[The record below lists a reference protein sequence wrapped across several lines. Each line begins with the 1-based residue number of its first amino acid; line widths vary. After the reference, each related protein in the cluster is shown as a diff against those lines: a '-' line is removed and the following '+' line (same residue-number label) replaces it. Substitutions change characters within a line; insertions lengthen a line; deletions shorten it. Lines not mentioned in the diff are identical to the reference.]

1 MEARRRSL
9 QDPAGVKREGE
20 RDISVV
26 LEHGAILKPRCSVEV
41 DAETGRRSPDL
52 KTLGK
57 LLLFLDSS
65 HLIKKGSYLKLLGQ
79 KLTLKLN
86 SFGKENRLCS
96 ACMYIECCVGEL
108 HVRVRVCGLPL
119 NIVGSGHHR
128 LSLV

>member
-79 KLTLKLN
+79 NLTLISEKKT
-86 SFGKENRLCS
+86 GCVVH
-96 ACMYIECCVGEL
+96 ACT
-108 HVRVRVCGLPL
+108 
-119 NIVGSGHHR
+119 
-128 LSLV
+128 LSVVLVSYVYVSVACL